1 MLGVIVN
8 MLAAIVGG
16 TLGTLFKKGIPEKI
30 TNSIMIAVGMCVV
43 YIGIDGALKGEN
55 TLVLIISMLL
65 GTAIGSLID
74 IDDKI
79 NRLGKWVENKFNKGE
94 KKVSIA
100 EGFVTA
106 TLLFCVGSMTV
117 VGSLNAG
124 LLGDNQMLYT
134 KSLLDLISGT
144 MIAASCGIGVIFSAI
159 PILIFQGGIVLLA
172 ELLSGVLTTPAINE
186 MTCVGSVIIIALG
199 LNLVGISKFKVAN
212 FMPAIVLA
220 PLVCML
226 FEILPFSL

>member
-30 TNSIMIAVGMCVV
+30 TNGIMVAVGLCVV

-55 TLVLIISMLL
+55 TLVLIISMLV
-65 GTAIGSLID
+65 GTAIGSLLD
-74 IDDKI
+74 IDDKV
-79 NRLGKWVENKFNKGE
+79 NRLGKWVEGKFNKGE

-100 EGFVTA
+100 EGFVTS

-144 MIAASCGIGVIFSAI
+144 MIAASCGIGVIFSAV

-226 FEILPFSL
+226 FDLLPFSI

>member
-16 TLGTLFKKGIPEKI
+16 TVGTLFKKGIPEKI
-30 TNSIMIAVGMCVV
+30 TKSIMIAVGLCVI
-43 YIGIDGALKGEN
+43 YIGIDGALVGEN
-55 TLVLIISMLL
+55 TLVLIVSMLV

-79 NRLGKWVENKFNKGE
+79 NRLGSWVEKKFNKGE
-94 KKVSIA
+94 KKVSVA

-144 MIAASCGIGVIFSAI
+144 MIAASCGIGVVFSAVS
-159 PILIFQGGIVLLA
+159 ILVIQGGIVLLA

-199 LNLVGISKFKVAN
+199 LNLVGISKFRVAN

-226 FEILPFSL
+226 FELLPFSL

>member
-94 KKVSIA
+94 KKISIA
-100 EGFVTA
+100 QGFVTA

-144 MIAASCGIGVIFSAI
+144 MIAASCGIGVVFSAI
-159 PILIFQGGIVLLA
+159 PILVFQGGIVLLA

>member
-8 MLAAIVGG
+8 MIAAVVGG

-30 TNSIMIAVGMCVV
+30 TNSIMIAVGLCVV

-55 TLVLIISMLL
+55 TLVLIISMLV

-79 NRLGKWVENKFNKGE
+79 NRLGKWVENKFNKGD

-144 MIAASCGIGVIFSAI
+144 MIAASCGIGVVFSAI
-159 PILIFQGGIVLLA
+159 PILVFQGGIVLLA
-172 ELLSGVLTTPAINE
+172 ELLSGILTTSAINE

-226 FEILPFSL
+226 FDLLPFSI

>member
-8 MLAAIVGG
+8 MLAAVVGG

-30 TNSIMIAVGMCVV
+30 TNAIMIAVGMCVI
-43 YIGIDGALKGEN
+43 YIGIDGALVGEN
-55 TLVLIISMLL
+55 TLVLIISMLV

-79 NRLGKWVENKFNKGE
+79 NRLGKWVENKFSKGE

-124 LLGDNQMLYT
+124 LLGDNEMLYT

-144 MIAASCGIGVIFSAI
+144 MIAASCGIGVVFSAFSVLVI
-159 PILIFQGGIVLLA
+159 QGGIVLLA
-172 ELLSGVLTTPAINE
+172 EHLSGVLTTAAINE

-199 LNLVGISKFKVAN
+199 LNLVGISKFRVAN

-226 FEILPFSL
+226 FELLPFSL

>member
-1 MLGVIVN
+1 MPGVLFNVVTAVLGGIF
-8 MLAAIVGG
+8 
-16 TLGTLFKKGIPEKI
+16 GTLFKKGIPEKI
-30 TNSIMIAVGMCVV
+30 TKAVMVAVGLCVL

-55 TLVLIISMLL
+55 TLVLIISMLV
-65 GTAIGSLID
+65 GTLIGSLID
-74 IDDKI
+74 IDGKI
-79 NRLGKWVENKFNKGE
+79 NKLGLFVEKKFNKGE

-124 LLGDNQMLYT
+124 LRGDNQMLYT
-134 KSLLDLISGT
+134 KAILDLVSGT
-144 MIAASCGIGVIFSAI
+144 VIATSCGIGVVFSGFSVLVI
-159 PILIFQGGIVLLA
+159 QGGIVLLA
-172 ELLSGVLTTPAINE
+172 QQLNGILTTQAIDE

-199 LNLVGISKFKVAN
+199 LNLIGVSKFRVAN
-212 FMPAIVLA
+212 FMPAIILA

-226 FEILPFSL
+226 LNLLPFPI

>member
-1 MLGVIVN
+1 

>member
-1 MLGVIVN
+1 MLGVLVN
-8 MLAAIVGG
+8 MATALIGG
-16 TLGTLFKKGIPEKI
+16 VLGSLFKKGIPEKI
-30 TNSIMIAVGMCVV
+30 TNAVMVAVGLCVI

-55 TLVLIISMLL
+55 TLVLILSMLV
-65 GTAIGSLID
+65 GTVIGSLID

-79 NRLGKWVENKFNKGE
+79 NRLGTWVEKKFSKGN

-134 KSLLDLISGT
+134 KAILDLVSGT
-144 MIAASCGIGVIFSAI
+144 VIATSCGIGVAFSAI
-159 PILIFQGGIVLLA
+159 SVFVLQGGIVLLA
-172 ELLSGVLTTPAINE
+172 QQLNGILTTQAINE
-186 MTCVGSVIIIALG
+186 MTCVGSVLIIALG

-212 FMPAIVLA
+212 FMPAIFLA

-226 FEILPFSL
+226 LNLLPFSI

>member
-1 MLGVIVN
+1 MLGVLVN
-8 MLAAIVGG
+8 VATAVLSGIFGA
-16 TLGTLFKKGIPEKI
+16 LFKKGIPEKI
-30 TNSIMIAVGMCVV
+30 TKAVMIAVGLCVL

-55 TLVLIISMLL
+55 TLVLIISMLV
-65 GTAIGSLID
+65 GTLIGSLID

-79 NRLGKWVENKFNKGE
+79 NRLGLFVERKFNKGE

-124 LLGDNQMLYT
+124 LRGDNQMLYT
-134 KSLLDLISGT
+134 KAILDLVSGT
-144 MIAASCGIGVIFSAI
+144 VIATSCGIGVAFSGLSVLVI
-159 PILIFQGGIVLLA
+159 QGGIVLLA
-172 ELLSGVLTTPAINE
+172 QQLNGILTAQAIDE

-212 FMPAIVLA
+212 FMPAIFLA
-220 PLVCML
+220 PLVCMIL
-226 FEILPFSL
+226 NMLPFSI

>member
-8 MLAAIVGG
+8 MIAAVVGG
-16 TLGTLFKKGIPEKI
+16 ALGTLFKKGIPEKI
-30 TNSIMIAVGMCVV
+30 TNSIMIAVGLCVV

-55 TLVLIISMLL
+55 TLVLIISMLV

-79 NRLGKWVENKFNKGE
+79 NRLGKWVEKKFNKGD

-144 MIAASCGIGVIFSAI
+144 MIAASCGIGVVFSAI
-159 PILIFQGGIVLLA
+159 PILVFQGGIVLLA
-172 ELLSGVLTTPAINE
+172 ELLSGILTTSAINE

-226 FEILPFSL
+226 FDLLPFSI

>member
-1 MLGVIVN
+1 MLGVLVN
-8 MLAAIVGG
+8 VATAVLGG
-16 TLGTLFKKGIPEKI
+16 IFGALFQKGIPEKI
-30 TNSIMIAVGMCVV
+30 TKAVMIAVGLCVL

-55 TLVLIISMLL
+55 TLVLIISMLV
-65 GTAIGSLID
+65 GTLIGSLID

-79 NRLGKWVENKFNKGE
+79 NRLGLFVEKKFNKGE
-94 KKVSIA
+94 KKISIA

-124 LLGDNQMLYT
+124 LRGDNQMLYT
-134 KSLLDLISGT
+134 KAILDLVSGT
-144 MIAASCGIGVIFSAI
+144 VIATSCGIGVAFSGFSVLVI
-159 PILIFQGGIVLLA
+159 QGGIVLLA
-172 ELLSGVLTTPAINE
+172 QQLNGILTAQAIDE

-212 FMPAIVLA
+212 FMPAIFLA

-226 FEILPFSL
+226 LNMLPFSI

>member
-8 MLAAIVGG
+8 MIAAVVGG

-30 TNSIMIAVGMCVV
+30 TNAIMIAVGLCVV

-55 TLVLIISMLL
+55 TLVLIISMLV

-79 NRLGKWVENKFNKGE
+79 NRLAKWVENKFNKG
-94 KKVSIA
+94 KQKVSIA

-144 MIAASCGIGVIFSAI
+144 MIAASCGIGVVFSAI
-159 PILIFQGGIVLLA
+159 PILVFQGGIVLLA
-172 ELLSGVLTTPAINE
+172 ELLSGVLTTSAINE

-199 LNLVGISKFKVAN
+199 FNLVGISKFKVAN

-226 FEILPFSL
+226 FDLLPFSI